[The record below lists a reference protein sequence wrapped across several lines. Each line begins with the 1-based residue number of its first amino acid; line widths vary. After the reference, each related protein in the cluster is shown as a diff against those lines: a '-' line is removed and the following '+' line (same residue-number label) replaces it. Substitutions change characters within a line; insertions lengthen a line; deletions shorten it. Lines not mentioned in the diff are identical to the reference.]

1 MGVKVREWKKGV
13 WWILIDHKG
22 KRKSVKVGSKE
33 AAKAAARD
41 IEEALTTGKLNLNPP
56 ESPKSVLFEEY
67 AEKWFAGHVSVNLKP
82 STQHGVRLILDKAL
96 LPAFGSTPIDKI
108 TRDDVKT
115 FAYRML
121 EAGRVK
127 EKKLSDGSKT
137 KTLSRSSVMGMGRT
151 LSAIFNH
158 AIEDGIITS
167 NPAQRPGRYIRTGD
181 RREKIDFLTPEEG
194 RILLE
199 AAKAHHPRHYPI
211 LAAALYTG
219 GRQGELLALQWAD
232 IDWHGKFIEI
242 RRATWKGI
250 VSSPKS
256 GKGRRVD
263 LADHLAGILTEYRRI
278 LTGEALKK
286 GQQMPEW
293 VFPSAEGTALDTANL
308 RKTFMLCLKK
318 AGLRQIRFHDLRH
331 SFASWL
337 IANGESLAYVKDQMG
352 HHSIQITV
360 DTYGHLIP
368 EANRQAVNRLAA
380 MVENPQAIRN
390 QEQKRGQAESPN
402 PLKYLVG
409 HAGIE
414 PATS

>member
-1 MGVKVREWKKGV
+1 MGVKIREWKKGV

-33 AAKAAARD
+33 EAKAAARK

-56 ESPKSVLFEEY
+56 ESPKSVFFKEY

-82 STQHGVRLILDKAL
+82 STQHGVCLILDKAL
-96 LPAFGSTPIDKI
+96 LPAFGDKPLDKI

-121 EAGRVK
+121 EAGRAK
-127 EKKLSDGSKT
+127 EITLADGGKT
-137 KTLSRSSVMGMGRT
+137 KALSRSSVMGMGRT

-158 AIEDGIITS
+158 AIEDGILTS

-194 RILLE
+194 RALLE
-199 AAKAHHPRHYPI
+199 TAKSHHPRHYPI

-219 GRQGELLALQWAD
+219 ARQGELLALQWGD
-232 IDWHGKFIEI
+232 IDWRGKFIEI
-242 RRATWKGI
+242 RRANWRGI
-250 VSSPKS
+250 ISTSKS

-263 LADHLAGILTEYRRI
+263 LADHLAGILSEHRRV
-278 LTGEALKK
+278 LVAESLKA
-286 GQQMPEW
+286 GRPMSEW
-293 VFPSAEGTALDTANL
+293 VFPSEEGTALDAANL
-308 RKTFMLCLKK
+308 RKTFLLCLKK

-331 SFASWL
+331 TFASWL
-337 IANGESLAYVKDQMG
+337 IGNGESLAYVKEQMG

-368 EANRQAVNRLAA
+368 GANRQAVNRLAE
-380 MVENPQAIRN
+380 MVENPQAIRKL
-390 QEQKRGQAESPN
+390 EEKRGQAKSPN
-402 PLKYLVG
+402 PLKNLVG
-409 HAGIE
+409 HEGFE
-414 PATS
+414 PSTS